1 MNTLTDHRT
10 HEVRLL
16 TGVIAVIC
24 ATACA
29 TSVLPGLEDLITR
42 ALILGAVIV
51 ALGVLARLTLRW
63 LRERREDREDA
74 LTAAI
79 WRAEHPAS
87 HLALPTAADRPGD
100 MRRLHVV
107 GRGMKE
113 VA

>member
-16 TGVIAVIC
+16 TGVITAIC

-42 ALILGAVIV
+42 ALILGAVLV
-51 ALGVLARLTLRW
+51 ALGVLARLALRSV
-63 LRERREDREDA
+63 RERREDREDA
-74 LTAAI
+74 LIAAI
-79 WRAEHPAS
+79 WRAEHAAS
-87 HLALPTAADRPGD
+87 HVALPTAADRASD
-100 MRRLHVV
+100 VAWLR
-107 GRGMKE
+107 E

>member
-29 TSVLPGLEDLITR
+29 TSIVPGLEDLITR
-42 ALILGAVIV
+42 TLILGAVLV
-51 ALGVLARLTLRW
+51 ALGVLARLALRW

-79 WRAEHPAS
+79 WRAEHDAS
-87 HLALPTAADRPGD
+87 HVALPTAADRPAD
-100 MRRLHVV
+100 LRRLHMV
-107 GRGMKE
+107 GRGTGE